1 MFELLPYLLR
11 SNFKTINF
19 RKLWHEVFTCS
30 SEIKYLGVWMVT
42 SVLEK

>member
-11 SNFKTINF
+11 SNFKTINS
-19 RKLWHEVFTCS
+19 RKLWHEVLICS
-30 SEIKYLGVWMVT
+30 SEIIYLGVWMVT